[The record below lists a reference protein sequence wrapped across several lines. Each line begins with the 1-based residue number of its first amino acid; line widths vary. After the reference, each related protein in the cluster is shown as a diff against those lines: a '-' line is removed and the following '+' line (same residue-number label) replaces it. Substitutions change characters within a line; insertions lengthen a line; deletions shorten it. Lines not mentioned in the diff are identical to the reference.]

1 MLEGLLEKKLSG
13 LKNDDILVVMDD
25 GLGFLGELKE
35 FDKKTL
41 VLRKVLQSS
50 FEEIDWKQIS
60 VDSTKLRGK
69 NQDDKKAGFVNWTR
83 VNLEEVYVRTD
94 HISRI
99 WPWIKKE
106 KITEE
111 IEGDKEGGKRPIYF
125 EEDYL

>member
-1 MLEGLLEKKLSG
+1 MLEGLLGKKLNG
-13 LKNDDILVVMDD
+13 LKDEDILVVMDD

-50 FEEIDWKQIS
+50 FEEIDWKEIS
-60 VDSTKLRGK
+60 FGSKKFRK
-69 NQDDKKAGFVNWTR
+69 KRQSDKKAGFANWTR
-83 VNLEEVYVRTD
+83 VNLKEVYIRTD

-99 WPWIKKE
+99 WPWIKKKKMPE
-106 KITEE
+106 GVEE
-111 IEGDKEGGKRPIYF
+111 DAEGEQRPIYF